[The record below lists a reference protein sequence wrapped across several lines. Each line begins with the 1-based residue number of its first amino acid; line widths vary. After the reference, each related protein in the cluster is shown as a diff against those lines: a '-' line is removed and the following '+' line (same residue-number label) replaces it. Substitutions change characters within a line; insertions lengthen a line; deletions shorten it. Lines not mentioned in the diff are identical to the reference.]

1 MYACNFAVRSDIV
14 RVGMLLLLEDFDG
27 AGIVWGQLRVRGL
40 LMRRPGV
47 TVNEAAANS
56 VVALDGDGYTQSGYV
71 AGQTGAGNGQVGVVI
86 TCYQQPWWG
95 CGVRIRLNVRS
106 QQAGY
111 GGTTVWRPGHE
122 GNDSCGHHG

>member
-56 VVALDGDGYTQSGYV
+56 D
-71 AGQTGAGNGQVGVVI
+71 
-86 TCYQQPWWG
+86 
-95 CGVRIRLNVRS
+95 
-106 QQAGY
+106 
-111 GGTTVWRPGHE
+111 
-122 GNDSCGHHG
+122 